1 MIINLTN
8 SEACNLIR
16 QYYNL
21 SDDSKVQIVPDY
33 NPPVSIVNPV
43 PKFDE
48 IHQLIGYIDGQL
60 IDNNKILAIKALRS
74 YEGFPKNYGLKE
86 AKDMVEDW
94 KLVGNL

>member
-8 SEACNLIR
+8 LEACNLIR

-43 PKFDE
+43 PKFDD
-48 IHQLIGYIDGQL
+48 IHQDDYAPM
-60 IDNNKILAIKALRS
+60 K
-74 YEGFPKNYGLKE
+74 
-86 AKDMVEDW
+86 
-94 KLVGNL
+94 KLL